1 MENEAKSGIHPL
13 VAAASVAVIV
23 LAGVGVAA
31 FTGVLP
37 GTSGKN
43 KSDALPDAPKVDAKV
58 TPSSAAEPK
67 PVPAKVT
74 AHTRPQRVA
83 AAPQVAPAPP
93 PAPVIAPKCLECGVV
108 EAVQEVEVKGE
119 GTGAGA
125 VAGGVAGAV
134 IGNQVGSKK
143 NRTATRII
151 GAVGGAVLGNA
162 VEKNVR
168 TTKRYDIT
176 VRMEDGTLRTLSQPQ
191 APTWRPGDKVRVVND
206 ALQAG

>member
-37 GTSGKN
+37 GTSGKTE
-43 KSDALPDAPKVDAKV
+43 SAALPDAAKAEANV
-58 TPSSAAEPK
+58 TPPKTAEPK
-67 PVPAKVT
+67 PVRAKVT
-74 AHTRPQRVA
+74 AHTRPQVT
-83 AAPQVAPAPP
+83 AAPQVAPARP
-93 PAPVIAPKCLECGVV
+93 PAPAIAPKCQDCGVI

-143 NRTATRII
+143 NKTAVRII
-151 GAVGGAVLGNA
+151 GAVGGAVIGNA

-168 TTKRYDIT
+168 TTKRYDIS

-206 ALQAG
+206 ALEAG

>member
-1 MENEAKSGIHPL
+1 MESAAKSGIHPL

-37 GTSGKN
+37 GTSGKT
-43 KSDALPDAPKVDAKV
+43 SADAPKAEAKV
-58 TPSSAAEPK
+58 MPPKAAEPK

-93 PAPVIAPKCLECGVV
+93 PAPAIAPRCLDCGVV

-191 APTWRPGDKVRVVND
+191 APAWRPGDKVRVVND